1 MTDVAIIG
9 AGFSGLGAAI
19 RLKQSGRNSFVIFE
33 RAAEIGGTW
42 RDNVY
47 PGCAC
52 DVPSH
57 LYSFSFAPNPH
68 WSRKYSRQ
76 PEILA
81 YLKNTLAQFDL
92 GPHVRYNTEIV
103 RTEFSKETGCWTL
116 TDRAGNATVAR
127 VVIGAIGPLNR
138 PSVPKLPGMDQFA
151 GQVFHSSEWDSSV
164 NLAGKRVAVVGTG
177 ASAIQIIPA
186 IAPVVE
192 HLTVF
197 QRTAPYVTPRRDRAV
212 SATEQRLFGQFPV
225 VQQAVRSGIYW
236 LNELQGLSFL
246 GNKTLNKIGTAIARK
261 HREAVISDPDLR
273 RKITPGYQMGCKRVL
288 VSSDYY
294 PALARPNVS
303 LVTDAIDRLTPAG
316 ILDKTGREHP
326 VDVLIFSTG
335 FVAADIICDLHIR
348 GLNGR
353 VLFDEWL
360 NTGPEAHYGIT
371 VSGYPN
377 MLFLVG
383 PNTGLGHNSIVHMIE
398 SQMNYALSYLDLL
411 DQSGNGPSGSG
422 AFLNVKPD
430 VQETYN
436 RTIQE
441 QLKTTV
447 WASGCQSWYLNAQ
460 GKNTTIWPALTV
472 TYRNATRH
480 VDKADYEVIASSRPA
495 IDRPDQ
501 NALSNPLGQ

>member
-1 MTDVAIIG
+1 MFLRICTR
-9 AGFSGLGAAI
+9 SRLRPI
-19 RLKQSGRNSFVIFE
+19 RSGRGSF
-33 RAAEIGGTW
+33 R
-42 RDNVY
+42 
-47 PGCAC
+47 P
-52 DVPSH
+52 
-57 LYSFSFAPNPH
+57 
-68 WSRKYSRQ
+68 Q

-81 YLKNTLAQFDL
+81 YLKNVVQQFDL
-92 GPHVRYNTEIV
+92 GAHIQYNTEIV
-103 RTEFSKETGCWTL
+103 RTQFSEETGHWTL
-116 TDRAGNATVAR
+116 TDRAGNTTTAR

-138 PSVPKLPGMDQFA
+138 PSVPTLPGMDTFA
-151 GQVFHSSEWDSSV
+151 GAVFHSSEWDSSV
-164 NLAGKRVAVVGTG
+164 DLAGKRVVVVGTG

-186 IAPVVE
+186 IAPVVQ

-212 SATEQRLFGQFPV
+212 SDTERRLFGRLPM
-225 VQQAVRSGIYW
+225 VQQAIRSGIYW
-236 LNELQGLSFL
+236 INELQGLSFL
-246 GNKTLNKIGTAIARK
+246 GNKTINKIGTAIARR

-273 RKITPGYQMGCKRVL
+273 RKITPDYRMGCKRVL
-288 VSSDYY
+288 VSDEYF

-303 LVTDAIDRLTPAG
+303 LVTDAIDKLTPAG
-316 ILDKTGREHP
+316 IIDKTGQEHP
-326 VDVLIFSTG
+326 ADLIIFSTG
-335 FVAADIICDLHIR
+335 FVAADIICDLHITGR
-348 GLNGR
+348 RER

-360 NTGPEAHYGIT
+360 RTGAEAHYGIT

-411 DQSGNGPSGSG
+411 DQAGNG
-422 AFLNVKPD
+422 AFLDVKPD

-436 RTIQE
+436 RAIQE

-472 TYRNATRH
+472 TYRNATRQ
-480 VDKADYEVIASSRPA
+480 VNAADYEVVQGVSPELA
-495 IDRPDQ
+495 IT
-501 NALSNPLGQ
+501 